1 VGAASTDTVTFL
13 FTDVAG
19 STRLWREHPCYG
31 AGESSAK
38 VRDGAFC
45 QPSRKQAF
53 HRAYRPGN
61 AATPAGTRRPAP
73 LLRRTSERGERLIRT
88 LSESFHGKKPVVP
101 AICVLPERLGVLEFQ
116 ELLDLQVLL
125 VDLRDL
131 QEIPVR
137 LVRKGSKEPLVRS
150 VRKGSKE

>member
-1 VGAASTDTVTFL
+1 M
-13 FTDVAG
+13 AG
-19 STRLWREHPCYG
+19 
-31 AGESSAK
+31 
-38 VRDGAFC
+38 
-45 QPSRKQAF
+45 
-53 HRAYRPGN
+53 GN
-61 AATPAGTRRPAP
+61 RRPAP
-73 LLRRTSERGERLIRT
+73 RPESLSMRLAPVTLARGERSAELLRRTSERGERLIRT

-137 LVRKGSKEPLVRS
+137 LVRKGSKE
-150 VRKGSKE
+150 